1 MTSERAECD
10 VESNVMGAQEVHA
23 AMQPTETHG
32 TEARLRLHR
41 LAEGGVDTRAAFA
54 ADVVHGLTSEP
65 KRLPPKYFYDE
76 LGSHLFEAICLLPEY
91 YLTRAEDEIL
101 SRRAAEIAAACGDE
115 SIRLVEFGSGSSTKT
130 RHLIDALLGRQDELL
145 YLPIDISPSA
155 LEAAA
160 KTLLETYPRLSVEAY
175 AGDYDAALARLERD
189 QPLRGTRTLVL
200 FLGSNIG
207 NFEPDEAR
215 RFLGKVRGTL
225 RAGDALLV
233 GADLKKD
240 AATLEAAYDDALG
253 VTAAFNLNLLARINR
268 ELGADFDPRAFR
280 HVAVYNERAGRV
292 EMHLEST
299 RAQDVQ
305 IAALALEVRFAAGE
319 RIHTENSHKYAPAE
333 LDALAAR
340 AGFSRAGAWLD
351 ARGRFSS
358 TLFCAVGE
366 SEQPC
371 AE

>member
-1 MTSERAECD
+1 
-10 VESNVMGAQEVHA
+10 MGEHKGHA
-23 AMQPTETHG
+23 TMQATETH
-32 TEARLRLHR
+32 TADARLRLHR
-41 LAEGGVDTRAAFA
+41 LASGDDDAHASFA
-54 ADVVHGLTSEP
+54 ADVARGLTSRP
-65 KRLPPKYFYDE
+65 KQLFPKYFYDE

-91 YLTRAEDEIL
+91 YLTRAEDETL
-101 SRRAAEIAAACGDE
+101 SQRAGEIASLCGVE
-115 SIRLVEFGSGSSTKT
+115 PVTLVEFGSGSSTKT
-130 RHLIDALLGRQDELL
+130 RHLIDALLRRQTELL
-145 YLPIDISPSA
+145 YVPIDISPSA

-160 KTLLETYPRLSVEAY
+160 GVLLETYPALSVEAY
-175 AGDYDAALARLERD
+175 AGDYDAALVRLKRDAPAR
-189 QPLRGTRTLVL
+189 GRTLAL

-207 NFEPDEAR
+207 NFEPLDAEQ
-215 RFLGKVRGTL
+215 FLRGVRSTL

-268 ELGADFDPRAFR
+268 ELGANFDPRAFR

-299 RAQDVQ
+299 RAHTVNV
-305 IAALALEVRFAAGE
+305 AALALEVPFAAGE

-340 AGFSRAGAWLD
+340 AGFARAGAWLD
-351 ARGRFSS
+351 AAGRFSS
-358 TLFCAVGE
+358 ILFRAVVE
-366 SEQPC
+366 SEPSDAQ
-371 AE
+371 

>member
-1 MTSERAECD
+1 MNGHE
-10 VESNVMGAQEVHA
+10 GHA
-23 AMQPTETHG
+23 TMQATDTH
-32 TEARLRLHR
+32 TADARLRLHR
-41 LAEGGVDTRAAFA
+41 LALGGDDATASFA
-54 ADVVHGLTSEP
+54 LDVARGLASRP
-65 KRLPPKYFYDE
+65 KQLSPKYFYDE

-101 SRRAAEIAAACGDE
+101 SRRAGEIARACGDE
-115 SIRLVEFGSGSSTKT
+115 PVTLVEFGSGSSTKT
-130 RHLIDALLGRQDELL
+130 RHLLDALLRRQTELL
-145 YLPIDISPSA
+145 YVPVDISPSA

-160 KTLLETYPRLSVEAY
+160 TALLEAYTRLRVEAY
-175 AGDYDAALARLERD
+175 AGDYDAALARLKHD
-189 QPLRGTRTLVL
+189 APSRGRTLAL

-207 NFEPDEAR
+207 NFDPSDAEQ
-215 RFLGKVRGTL
+215 FLRNVRGTL

-299 RAQDVQ
+299 REQTVNA
-305 IAALALEVRFAAGE
+305 AALALEVRFAAGD
-319 RIHTENSHKYAPAE
+319 RIHTENSYKYAPAE
-333 LDALAAR
+333 LDALVAR
-340 AGFSRAGAWLD
+340 AGFARAGAWLD
-351 ARGRFSS
+351 AAGRFSS
-358 TLFCAVGE
+358 TLYRAVVE
-366 SEQPC
+366 SEPSD